1 MSKKAYVK
9 KVSDVMTPH
18 VFTVQPSTQFKSI
31 VRILRTNRIG
41 AVPVVDASDRVVGV
55 VSETD
60 LLPKEEPVSAR
71 SHHLLESKANR
82 ELRRKALGLIAAD
95 LMTTP
100 AITVS
105 PETSL
110 RDAARTLVEHRI
122 SHLPVVD
129 AAEQLV
135 GIVGRSDLLSL
146 FTREDT
152 SLRDEVSKEV
162 VEQTR
167 LLDVA
172 KVEVA
177 VDQGVVT
184 LSGEI
189 DRRSDAQ
196 HLVATV
202 QQIDGVVDV
211 INHLRYWWD
220 DSTASPVEEALL
232 SQYYGSGMGRGW

>member
-1 MSKKAYVK
+1 MSQKADLK
-9 KVSDVMTPH
+9 KVKDVMTPN

-31 VRILRTNRIG
+31 VRVLRTSRIG
-41 AVPVVDASDRVVGV
+41 AVPVVDASGRVVGV

-60 LLPKEEPVSAR
+60 LLPKEEPANAR
-71 SHHLLESKANR
+71 SHHFLESKAKR
-82 ELRRKALGLIAAD
+82 ELRRKAVGLIAAD

-100 AITVS
+100 AITAS
-105 PETSL
+105 PETSV
-110 RDAARTLVEHRI
+110 RDAARILVEHHVN
-122 SHLPVVD
+122 HLPVID
-129 AAEQLV
+129 AAGQLA

-152 SLRDEVSKEV
+152 TIREEVGKEV
-162 VEQTR
+162 AEQTR
-167 LLDVA
+167 LLDSA
-172 KVEVA
+172 KVDVA

-196 HLVATV
+196 HLIATV
-202 QQIDGVVDV
+202 QQMDGVVDV
-211 INHLRYWWD
+211 IDRLRYWWD
-220 DSTASPVEEALL
+220 DGTASRVDEALL